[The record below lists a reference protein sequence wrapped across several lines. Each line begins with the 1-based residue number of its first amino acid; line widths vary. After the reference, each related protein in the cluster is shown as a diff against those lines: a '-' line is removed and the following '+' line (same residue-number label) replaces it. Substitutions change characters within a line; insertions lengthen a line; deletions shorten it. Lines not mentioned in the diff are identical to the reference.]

1 VGLVI
6 PLTKNS
12 AYALIMVKR
21 LVLVGTLALFLSGC
35 GGEEKGIED
44 FVKDAEEMANFA
56 CKAAY
61 LQEYK
66 ETYGVINQS
75 AKNLAA
81 VACGKGFS
89 E

>member
-1 VGLVI
+1 MF
-6 PLTKNS
+6 N
-12 AYALIMVKR
+12 R
-21 LVLVGTLALFLSGC
+21 LVLIGSLVLFLSGC
-35 GGEEKGIED
+35 GGGGKKEIED

-56 CKAAY
+56 CKEAY

-81 VACGKGFS
+81 VACGKGFP